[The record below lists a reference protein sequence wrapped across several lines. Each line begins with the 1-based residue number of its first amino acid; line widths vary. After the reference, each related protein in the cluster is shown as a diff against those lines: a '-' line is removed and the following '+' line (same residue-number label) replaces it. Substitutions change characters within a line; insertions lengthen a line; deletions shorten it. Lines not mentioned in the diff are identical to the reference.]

1 MQNRRSIPAGLS
13 STVAC
18 LDYTHLVFFFFLRF
32 SGERGQAQDERGV
45 RVTQEGRGA
54 KNMKRHKATK

>member
-18 LDYTHLVFFFFLRF
+18 LDFTHLVIFLRF
-32 SGERGQAQDERGV
+32 SGERGQAQGERGV

-54 KNMKRHKATK
+54 KNIKRHKATK